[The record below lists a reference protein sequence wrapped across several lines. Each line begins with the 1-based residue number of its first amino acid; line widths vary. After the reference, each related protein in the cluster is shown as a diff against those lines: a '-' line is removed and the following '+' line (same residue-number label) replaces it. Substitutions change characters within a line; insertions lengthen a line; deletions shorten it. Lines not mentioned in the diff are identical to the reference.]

1 MSSVSS
7 CFFSKFTACSAAEST
22 YNALISACARKGD
35 VDRAEFWL
43 KKLLKSTA
51 QADVASYSSVIHA
64 CAKANSLR
72 RAEAARCPRAA
83 PLRSVA

>member
-1 MSSVSS
+1 MFVVLLTSLSFRLLTVS
-7 CFFSKFTACSAAEST
+7 EST

-43 KKLLKSTA
+43 KKLLKSNA

-72 RAEAARCPRAA
+72 RAEAPRLGKTPYRCHE
-83 PLRSVA
+83 S